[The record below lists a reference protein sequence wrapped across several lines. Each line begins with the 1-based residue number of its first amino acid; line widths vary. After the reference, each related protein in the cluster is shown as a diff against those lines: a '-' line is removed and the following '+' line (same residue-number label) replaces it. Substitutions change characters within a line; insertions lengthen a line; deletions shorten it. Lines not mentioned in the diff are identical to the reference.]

1 MEFFI
6 DLSLSLQFLKSP
18 FYFAT
23 LYAPSSLLERAHWTD
38 VGALCVQTQSDGG
51 YSVQPVQ

>member
-6 DLSLSLQFLKSP
+6 DLSLSLQFIKSP
-18 FYFAT
+18 LYFAT
-23 LYAPSSLLERAHWTD
+23 LYAPSSLLERVHWTD